1 MKKKYFL
8 IVLIFVGMTS
18 SVIAQVLKNQQEL
31 LNDPIIKTGHLGVSI
46 YEPATEKYWFNYN
59 AEKLFIPASNT
70 KLFTLYAGMKFLDKQ
85 LTGIYYNDTR
95 DTFFV
100 LPSGDPTF
108 LHEDFLNQPVFEMLK
123 KTQKPIVIINQN
135 QHTQPYGNGWVWGDQ
150 SESYSAQRNAFPI
163 YGNLLHLNW
172 VKKSRIQKDSF
183 AYDLNSLNG
192 DIIGFEFLKKI
203 NTESIDNVIIKTP
216 GKNKFEVSLNGKS
229 NQLTQEV
236 PFETNGIETGVHFL
250 QHKLGKLLTLKSV
263 KIKKETF
270 KPLYSQKTDTFFK
283 IMMHRSDNFYAEQ
296 TLLMASEKYLGY
308 MSETDIIDTLL
319 KSTLKDLPQQ
329 PRWVDGSGLSRYNLF
344 SPQDFIYLLNKLQKE
359 YGYERLEYILPTG
372 GKGTLANYY
381 KSDSGF
387 IFAKTGSMSNNITL
401 CGIIKTRKNKT
412 LLFSI
417 MLNNYI
423 GSGKLVRK
431 QFENYLHEIIQQN

>member
-1 MKKKYFL
+1 MKQKFFFIL
-8 IVLIFVGMTS
+8 LISIVLASCAIS
-18 SVIAQVLKNQQEL
+18 QSLKNQDAL
-31 LNDPIIKTGHLGVSI
+31 LDNPIIKTGHLGISI
-46 YEPATEKYWFNYN
+46 YEPATKKYWYNYN

-70 KLFTLYAGMKFLDKQ
+70 KLFTLYVGLKFLGDK
-85 LTGIYYNDTR
+85 LSGIYYNETR
-95 DTFFV
+95 DTLFV

-108 LHEDFLNQPVFEMLK
+108 LHDDFLNQPVFDMLK

-135 QHTQPYGNGWVWGDQ
+135 QQIQPYGNGWVWDDQ

-163 YGNLLHLNW
+163 YGNLLQLNW
-172 VKKSRIQKDSF
+172 IKKDRIQKDSF

-192 DIIGFEFLKKI
+192 RITDFEFLKKI
-203 NTESIDNVIIKTP
+203 NKESTENLIIKTP
-216 GKNKFEVSLNGKS
+216 GKNRFEISLNGKS
-229 NQLTQEV
+229 NQISQEV
-236 PFETNGIETGVHFL
+236 PFETYGIETGTNLL
-250 QHKLGKLLTLKSV
+250 QQKLAKSLTVKSV
-263 KIKKETF
+263 KINKETF
-270 KPLYSQKTDTFFK
+270 KPLYSQNTDTFFK

-296 TLLMASEKYLGY
+296 TLLMASEKHLGY

-344 SPQDFIYLLNKLQKE
+344 SPQDFIYLLNKLQEE
-359 YGYERLEYILPTG
+359 YGYEKLEYILPTG

-401 CGIIKTRKNKT
+401 CGIINTRKNKT

-431 QFENYLHEIIQQN
+431 QFENYLHDIIQQN

>member
-1 MKKKYFL
+1 M
-8 IVLIFVGMTS
+8 VGMAPC
-18 SVIAQVLKNQQEL
+18 VIAQIETNTNAL
-31 LNDPIIKTGHLGVSI
+31 LNNPIIKTGHLGISI
-46 YEPATEKYWFNYN
+46 YEPATEKYWYNYN

-70 KLFTLYAGMKFLDKQ
+70 KLFTLYVGMKFLGNQ
-85 LTGIYYNDTR
+85 LTGISYNDTR

-108 LHEDFLNQPVFEMLK
+108 LHEDFLNQPVFELLK
-123 KTQKPIVIINQN
+123 NTKKPIVIINQD
-135 QHTQPYGNGWVWGDQ
+135 QPITPYGKGWTWDDQ
-150 SESYSAQRNAFPI
+150 SEAYAAQRNAFPI
-163 YGNLLHLNW
+163 YGNLLQLKW
-172 VKKSRIQKDSF
+172 TKKYKIQKDSF
-183 AYDLNSLNG
+183 AYDLNLLNG
-192 DIIGFEFLKKI
+192 NISDFEFLKKT
-203 NTESIDNVIIKTP
+203 NLESLENVIIKSP
-216 GKNKFEVSLNGKS
+216 GKNKFEVYLNGKS
-229 NQLTQEV
+229 NQFIQEV
-236 PFETNGIETGVHFL
+236 PFETNGIEMGAHLL
-250 QHKLGKLLTLKSV
+250 QQQLGKSVIVKSD
-263 KIKKETF
+263 KIKKGVF

-296 TLLMASEKYLGY
+296 TLLMASEKQLGY
-308 MSETDIIDTLL
+308 MSENDIIDTLL
-319 KSTLKDLPQQ
+319 KSSFKDIPQQ

-344 SPQDFIYLLNKLQKE
+344 SPQDFIYILNKLQTD
-359 YGYERLEYILPTG
+359 YGYQKLEYILPTG

-401 CGIIKTRKNKT
+401 SGFIKTRKHKT

-417 MLNNYI
+417 MLNNYV

>member
-1 MKKKYFL
+1 MRKKYFL
-8 IVLIFVGMTS
+8 IFMFLVGMAF
-18 SVIAQVLKNQQEL
+18 SVIAQNETNTNAL
-31 LNDPIIKTGHLGVSI
+31 LNNPIIKTGHLGISI
-46 YEPATEKYWFNYN
+46 YEPATKKYWYNYN

-70 KLFTLYAGMKFLDKQ
+70 KLFTLYVGMKFLGNQ
-85 LTGIYYNDTR
+85 LTGISYNETI

-108 LHEDFLNQPVFEMLK
+108 LHDDFLNQPVFELLK

-135 QHTQPYGNGWVWGDQ
+135 QPITPYGKGWTWDDQ
-150 SESYSAQRNAFPI
+150 SEVYAAQRNAFPI
-163 YGNLLHLNW
+163 YGNLLQLKW
-172 VKKSRIQKDSF
+172 TKKNKIQKDSF
-183 AYDLNSLNG
+183 AYDLSLLNG
-192 DIIGFEFLKKI
+192 NISDFEFLQKT
-203 NTESIDNVIIKTP
+203 NTESIENVIIKSP
-216 GKNKFEVSLNGKS
+216 GKNKFEVYLNGKS
-229 NQLTQEV
+229 NQFIQEV
-236 PFETNGIETGVHFL
+236 PFETNGIEMGAHLL
-250 QHKLGKLLTLKSV
+250 QQQLGKSVIVKSD
-263 KIKKETF
+263 KIKKGVF

-296 TLLMASEKYLGY
+296 TLLMASEKQLGY
-308 MSETDIIDTLL
+308 MSENDIIDTLL
-319 KSTLKDLPQQ
+319 KSSFKDIPQQ

-344 SPQDFIYLLNKLQKE
+344 SPQDFIYILNKLQTD
-359 YGYERLEYILPTG
+359 YGYQKLEYILPTG

-401 CGIIKTRKNKT
+401 SGFIKTRKHKT

-417 MLNNYI
+417 MLNNYV